1 MLLSDWSRD
10 MQKRERTFFLFFFFL
25 FDDAYLRIHFFFFF
39 SGWFLFFFSSSSS
52 IYAIASLSFFGLSR
66 LIKSHIRRAIQR
78 ELRDG
83 AIPSRKLLLLL
94 LLTEWL
100 GKHKQKPLPT
110 ERNKNLFFGLLV
122 FCRDRLLFLTSS
134 SSRPTRIIISV
145 KHADGS
151 QFFEDR
157 SKVVE
162 SKKTI
167 KNNKQK

>member
-1 MLLSDWSRD
+1 MCVAVGLIERYAKEGENLFSFSFSCLMMLICAFTSSSSSSL
-10 MQKRERTFFLFFFFL
+10 
-25 FDDAYLRIHFFFFF
+25 DDFY
-39 SGWFLFFFSSSSS
+39 FFFSSSSS
-52 IYAIASLSFFGLSR
+52 IYAIASLSLFGLSR

-110 ERNKNLFFGLLV
+110 ERKKETKIYFLGCWCFVGTAYFF
-122 FCRDRLLFLTSS
+122 TS

-151 QFFEDR
+151 QFFF
-157 SKVVE
+157 
-162 SKKTI
+162 KTD
-167 KNNKQK
+167 QKSWNRRK